1 MSKIN
6 YSQEFY
12 TGVILNSSLSESMQ
26 MKGDYI
32 LASFMNEFENLND
45 DEFEKPLREIKPP
58 SFSDENDYKQD
69 MQVIID
75 ENYFNHQFLGLFH
88 KDNMISLTEMIM
100 KWMPDTI

>member
-1 MSKIN
+1 
-6 YSQEFY
+6 
-12 TGVILNSSLSESMQ
+12 MQ

-69 MQVIID
+69 M
-75 ENYFNHQFLGLFH
+75 
-88 KDNMISLTEMIM
+88 
-100 KWMPDTI
+100 